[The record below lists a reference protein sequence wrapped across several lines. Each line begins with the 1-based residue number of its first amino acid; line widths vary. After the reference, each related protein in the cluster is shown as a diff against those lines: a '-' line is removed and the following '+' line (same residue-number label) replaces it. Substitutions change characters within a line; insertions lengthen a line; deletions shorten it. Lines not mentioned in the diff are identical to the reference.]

1 MSTVLPNL
9 GAKPTDLK
17 IENVYKITKLN
28 GKSESR
34 ELTRYKELNLIYADG
49 PKNLTD
55 NDSLF
60 TFKIDGEPMWVKH
73 VGEKEHNTYRVDDHR
88 QMQKFPNKGDVIT
101 IEHDPDASGEL
112 DAINR
117 IKREGTRNERK
128 KLKGKGKTRK
138 RKRRRKST
146 KKKRRRKRKRTKK
159 KRRRRRR

>member
-88 QMQKFPNKGDVIT
+88 QMAFSAMQVSAPLYRIGPISRPENDYDFRSVVI
-101 IEHDPDASGEL
+101 GFL
-112 DAINR
+112 
-117 IKREGTRNERK
+117 
-128 KLKGKGKTRK
+128 
-138 RKRRRKST
+138 
-146 KKKRRRKRKRTKK
+146 
-159 KRRRRRR
+159 